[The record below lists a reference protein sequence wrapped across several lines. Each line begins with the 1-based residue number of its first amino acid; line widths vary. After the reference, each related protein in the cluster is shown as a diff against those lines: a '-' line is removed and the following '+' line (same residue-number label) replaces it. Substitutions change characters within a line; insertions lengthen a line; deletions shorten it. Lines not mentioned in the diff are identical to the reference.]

1 MKSPENKTISFLF
14 RAIPVLHVPDF
25 WEVRVTL
32 HPNST
37 AATPLTLAAT
47 DGNVQPVK
55 SGVFEFMGA
64 KVMIR
69 NGKGE
74 LPFGDFVKGIHEKAV
89 WMTRPGHPPVPG
101 GLTFG

>member
-14 RAIPVLHVPDF
+14 RAIPVLNVPDF

-37 AATPLTLAAT
+37 AETAMTLSATGGDAM
-47 DGNVQPVK
+47 PVK
-55 SGVFEFMGA
+55 KGTFEFMGA
-64 KVMIR
+64 RVKIV
-69 NGKGE
+69 NGKGT
-74 LPFGDFVKGIHEKAV
+74 LPFGDFVKGIHSTAV
-89 WMTRPGHPPVPG
+89 WMFRPGHPPVPG